1 MSRAAAF
8 FDLDKTLM
16 AGSSG
21 MQFARIANRHGIVG
35 RRQLAS
41 WAVEHLRYRLRGT
54 TDERTDEVLKVAREL
69 IAGVPARSIERMNP
83 EVMAAILPRV
93 YPQML
98 EEVYAHQDA
107 GRATFIVSAAG
118 NGVVEP
124 LAAVLGMDG
133 GIGTSYEIDG
143 DGAFTGRLEG
153 PFVYGKGKVEA
164 MQAFAAAHGIDLAES
179 YAYSDSLSDLP
190 MLRAVGHPVA
200 VNPDP
205 ALAEIAREEGWQ
217 TMRFERLG
225 RRLVALAVTLLA
237 TVGGFGASRIASRRK
252 PPPRSWR
259 LSRK

>member
-1 MSRAAAF
+1 VSRAAAF

-21 MQFARIANRHGIVG
+21 MQFARVATRHGIVG
-35 RRQLAS
+35 RRQLVS

-54 TDERTDEVLKVAREL
+54 TDERTAEVLRVAREL
-69 IAGVPARSIERMNP
+69 IAGVPVQTVERMNP

-98 EEVYAHQDA
+98 EEVYSHQDA

-124 LAAVLGMDG
+124 LAGVLGMDG
-133 GIGTSYEIDG
+133 GIGTRYEVDG
-143 DGAFTGRLEG
+143 DGAFTGRFDG
-153 PFVYGKGKVEA
+153 PFVYGRGKVEA
-164 MQAFAAAHGIDLAES
+164 MQAFAAEHGIDLEQS

-205 ALAEIAREEGWQ
+205 ALAEIAGEEGWEM
-217 TMRFERLG
+217 MRFERLG
-225 RRLVALAVTLLA
+225 RRLVAIAVTLLA
-237 TVGGFGASRIASRRK
+237 TFAGFGASRIAARRK
-252 PPPRSWR
+252 APPRR
-259 LSRK
+259 FPVRR